1 MARGLI
7 GARLGVCAV
16 LSLGLSLG
24 VALTTACQPLYGGK
38 PEKLATPA
46 KKKPPKEEPV
56 VEAPIK
62 MIDDCQADFRGDAKN
77 VRPQTSVSTELTDQG
92 TTAMANADKSTD
104 PTAQASLLRESVDKF
119 RNALI
124 KDPYNAEAT
133 LKLALAYDKVYRKG
147 CAIAML
153 KRLAALSNNPK
164 YAVKANPAIDSI
176 GDNGQWFKHY
186 RKDAMAAVGR

>member
-1 MARGLI
+1 M
-7 GARLGVCAV
+7 
-16 LSLGLSLG
+16 LSLGLG
-24 VALTTACQPLYGGK
+24 AMGCQPLYGGK
-38 PEKLATPA
+38 PEKLPTPA

-62 MIDDCQADFRGDAKN
+62 FVEDCTADFRADAKTA
-77 VRPQTSVSTELTDQG
+77 RQQTSLSNQLTGEGD
-92 TTAMANADKSTD
+92 TAMANSDKATE
-104 PTAQASLLRESVDKF
+104 PTAQAGLLKDAVDKY

-124 KDPYNAEAT
+124 RDPYNAEAT

-153 KRLAALSNNPK
+153 KRLATLA
-164 YAVKANPAIDSI
+164 ANSRFARTATPAIDSI
-176 GDNGQWFKHY
+176 SDNGGWFKHY